1 MLPVFINGVAAP
13 LPGFQRT
20 RLLGEAMGRFLNTL
34 NKRLLILGSGGLS
47 HQPPVPELAK
57 ADAHLRDRLLGGGK
71 QLPPDERE
79 RRQQRVISAARRFT
93 EDPHSLHPLN
103 PVWDNRFMSLLEQG
117 RLSEL
122 DAIGNDE
129 LSAMAGKSTHE
140 IKTWW
145 PLLPRYPLLAA
156 GAVKAAITGRSPS
169 GSPDS
174 AR

>member
-1 MLPVFINGVAAP
+1 MIN
-13 LPGFQRT
+13 
-20 RLLGEAMGRFLNTL
+20 
-34 NKRLLILGSGGLS
+34 
-47 HQPPVPELAK
+47 
-57 ADAHLRDRLLGGGK
+57 
-71 QLPPDERE
+71 
-79 RRQQRVISAARRFT
+79 AARRFT

-140 IKTWW
+140 IKTWVAAFAA
-145 PLLPRYPLLAA
+145 LSALAA

>member
-1 MLPVFINGVAAP
+1 
-13 LPGFQRT
+13 
-20 RLLGEAMGRFLNTL
+20 
-34 NKRLLILGSGGLS
+34 
-47 HQPPVPELAK
+47 
-57 ADAHLRDRLLGGGK
+57 
-71 QLPPDERE
+71 
-79 RRQQRVISAARRFT
+79 
-93 EDPHSLHPLN
+93 
-103 PVWDNRFMSLLEQG
+103 MSLLEQG

>member
-1 MLPVFINGVAAP
+1 
-13 LPGFQRT
+13 
-20 RLLGEAMGRFLNTL
+20 
-34 NKRLLILGSGGLS
+34 
-47 HQPPVPELAK
+47 
-57 ADAHLRDRLLGGGK
+57 
-71 QLPPDERE
+71 
-79 RRQQRVISAARRFT
+79 
-93 EDPHSLHPLN
+93 
-103 PVWDNRFMSLLEQG
+103 MSLLEQG

-140 IKTWW
+140 IKTGG
-145 PLLPRYPLLAA
+145 RFCRAIRFAA

>member
-1 MLPVFINGVAAP
+1 
-13 LPGFQRT
+13 
-20 RLLGEAMGRFLNTL
+20 
-34 NKRLLILGSGGLS
+34 
-47 HQPPVPELAK
+47 
-57 ADAHLRDRLLGGGK
+57 
-71 QLPPDERE
+71 
-79 RRQQRVISAARRFT
+79 
-93 EDPHSLHPLN
+93 
-103 PVWDNRFMSLLEQG
+103 MSLLEQG

-140 IKTWW
+140 IKTWVAAFAA
-145 PLLPRYPLLAA
+145 LSAFEAA